1 MNKSTLCRGL
11 GWFNSL
17 LSSNLVW
24 LGGELSER
32 INSTK
37 KGDISRAHIS
47 LALFL
52 DIYILFKKQAGVY
65 YPGGGGDS
73 HVKVT
78 GMLVVSLK
86 GVHCRFWSHVGCL
99 QWKVTIFD
107 HSGIA

>member
-47 LALFL
+47 LV

-65 YPGGGGDS
+65 YPGGGGNS
-73 HVKVT
+73 HVKET

-86 GVHCRFWSHVGCL
+86 GVNCRLWSHVGCL
-99 QWKVTIFD
+99 EWKVTIFD

>member
-1 MNKSTLCRGL
+1 MESCQR
-11 GWFNSL
+11 
-17 LSSNLVW
+17 V
-24 LGGELSER
+24 

-47 LALFL
+47 LALFV

-65 YPGGGGDS
+65 YPGGGGGGPHP

-86 GVHCRFWSHVGCL
+86 GVNCRFWSHVGCL
-99 QWKVTIFD
+99 EWKVTIFD

>member
-1 MNKSTLCRGL
+1 MGL
-11 GWFNSL
+11 EWFNSL

-47 LALFL
+47 LALFV

-65 YPGGGGDS
+65 YPRGGGGLSCKSDRDARR
-73 HVKVT
+73 
-78 GMLVVSLK
+78 L
-86 GVHCRFWSHVGCL
+86 
-99 QWKVTIFD
+99 
-107 HSGIA
+107 A